1 MKMLF
6 RIVAVVAI
14 VVLVQAGHG
23 PITALAQEPDHLDTH
38 RDWHTYTFQ
47 ENGNLVCYMA
57 SKPTNEEGDYTQRG
71 DVYLLVTHRPAEA
84 SRDVVSVITGYT
96 YGPESEATVTIGDKL
111 FELFTSENT
120 AWARDSATDASMVTA
135 MKAGSSMIVKGT
147 SSRGT
152 LTTDTYSL
160 LGFTAAYNEI
170 TRTCGL

>member
-1 MKMLF
+1 MKILF
-6 RIVAVVAI
+6 RTVVAMAF
-14 VVLVQAGHG
+14 VLLIQAGHG
-23 PITALAQEPDHLDTH
+23 AAPALAQEPQHLDTH
-38 RDWHTYTFQ
+38 RDWHTYTFR

-57 SKPTNEEGDYTQRG
+57 SKPTKEEGDYTQRG
-71 DVYLLVTHRPAEA
+71 DVYMLVTHRPAEA

-96 YGPESEATVTIGDKL
+96 YGPETEATVAIGDKL

-120 AWARDSATDASMVTA
+120 AWARDSTTDSNLIAA
-135 MKAGSSMIVKGT
+135 MKAGSSMIIKGT

-170 TRTCGL
+170 SRTCGL